1 MQTAPVFV
9 QDAVPSADGQAFV
22 GSWRITVYEAEG
34 PPTLA
39 LAICGADGT
48 LVTAEHPVVT
58 PPGAGVVFTSA
69 GLGAWK
75 ATGPETAILTFV
87 GLGCDGQGAL
97 FGTVTIRAGVT
108 LRTDGQ
114 EFSGEFVATIAEPGG
129 STIGTFPG
137 TLRATRIIAEA
148 PEAMAAATTAA

>member
-1 MQTAPVFV
+1 MQIVPDLVQNAAPP
-9 QDAVPSADGQAFV
+9 AAGQGFV
-22 GSWRITVYEAEG
+22 GSWRITVYAADG
-34 PPTLA
+34 LPTLA
-39 LAICGADGT
+39 LAAVAADGT

-58 PPGAGVVFTSA
+58 PPDAGVVFASA

-75 ATGPETAILTFV
+75 AAGPNTAILTYV
-87 GLGCDGQGAL
+87 GLGCDGQGKL
-97 FGTVTIRAGVT
+97 FGTVTIRAVVT

-137 TLRATRIIAEA
+137 TLRATRIVAEA
-148 PEAMAAATTAA
+148 PQASAA